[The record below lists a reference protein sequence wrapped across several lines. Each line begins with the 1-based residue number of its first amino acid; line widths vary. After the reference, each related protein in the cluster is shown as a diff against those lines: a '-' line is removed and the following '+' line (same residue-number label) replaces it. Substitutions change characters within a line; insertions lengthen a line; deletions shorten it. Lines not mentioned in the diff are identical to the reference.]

1 VHAQS
6 FGGFTNNPSLVS
18 SKIDLSAEEP
28 VKNVW
33 FQRIMLLSNES
44 TFDS

>member
-28 VKNVW
+28 VKKYLVPKNNAA
-33 FQRIMLLSNES
+33 SE
-44 TFDS
+44 